1 MKIYNDDDIL
11 LIIIII
17 IYIDLFIFI
26 NHGRVY
32 RIRVHEIFELNR

>member
-26 NHGRVY
+26 NYGWVY
-32 RIRVHEIFELNR
+32 RICVYEIFELNR